1 MKTAFAQVR
10 WAALGALLLAGA
22 GVAVALYGIDRHRTV
37 EIGVAQVKAQ
47 SLDTRQRLGSVYG
60 ERLEI
65 DAFLTRYN
73 TLQSIGALGNEN
85 RLAWIERLAA
95 IRDQLRLPRLVY
107 SVAARQ
113 ANPGLPEPAPGLRF
127 ESSGMKLDFGLV
139 HEGDLLQI
147 LARLRT
153 PPMGVFEVRNCSLQ
167 RAAAGSA
174 ASLGDTADTLAA
186 SANLRGECQLDWT
199 TLTGVR
205 APVEATP
212 PAGAAKPS

>member
-1 MKTAFAQVR
+1 MKSAFAQVR
-10 WAALGALLLAGA
+10 WAALGALLLSSA

-37 EIGVAQVKAQ
+37 ESGVARVKAQ

-95 IRDQLRLPRLVY
+95 IRDELRLPRLVY

-113 ANPGLPEPAPGLRF
+113 PNPGLPEPAPGLRF
-127 ESSGMKLDFGLV
+127 ESSGMKLEFGLV

-174 ASLGDTADTLAA
+174 ANLADPADTLAS

-205 APVEATP
+205 APLEATP
-212 PAGAAKPS
+212 ATGAVKPS

>member
-1 MKTAFAQVR
+1 MKTALAQVR

-22 GVAVALYGIDRHRTV
+22 GVAVALYGIDRHRSV

-95 IRDQLRLPRLVY
+95 IRDELRLPRLIY

-127 ESSGMKLDFGLV
+127 ESSGMRLDFGLV

-167 RAAAGSA
+167 RVAAGSA
-174 ASLGDTADTLAA
+174 ASQADATDTLAA

-199 TLTGVR
+199 TLTGVL

-212 PAGAAKPS
+212 ATGAAKPS